1 MKFLNSNT
9 DVKRLNEEELG
20 QLAEEIRGF
29 LIDTVS
35 KTGGHLASNLG
46 VVELTLAIHRVFDVY
61 KDRIVW
67 DVGHQTYTHKLL
79 TGRFDDFGTLR
90 SMGGISG
97 FPKTAES
104 AADAFDTGHS
114 STSISAAFGFA
125 EANKLSGGDACA
137 VAVIGDG
144 AMTGGMAFEALNH
157 AGSTKTPIVV
167 ILNDNGMS
175 ISKNVGGMAR
185 HLRKIRNKTEYYNF
199 KAEVNRVLGKI
210 PIIGEPLRS
219 FIREAKRRIKRILIS
234 QSLFEDLGFTYL
246 GPVDGHD
253 IGALETVLK
262 QAKKLKE
269 PVLVH
274 IHTIKGKGYEFA
286 EKNPDMFHGI
296 GEFDPNTGE
305 SRSSGGEDYSELFG
319 KTLCRLAEK
328 NEKIVGVTAAMR
340 SGTGLLRFSEKFPS
354 RFYDVGI
361 AEQHA
366 VTFSAGLATAGY
378 IPVFAVYSSFL
389 QRAYDQ
395 LLHDVALQNLHVV
408 FAIDRAGA
416 VGRDGATH
424 QGIYDLSYLSHL
436 PNMTVL
442 SPSCGEDFERML
454 DFAVNSCAGPV
465 AIRYPR
471 ANVESAKWECGEVRL
486 GCAQSVRRGGEVLI
500 VALGDMVRE
509 AVRAAELLEGKNISA
524 GVIDARFLKPFD
536 SLLVRKCAKNAAVV
550 ASVEDNTEYG
560 GLAERVREAVGR
572 DIISFAYPDAPL
584 EHGTVSELRH
594 KFGLDA
600 ESMAKRIEMA
610 FLHESDKR
618 RFEKVSG

>member
-1 MKFLNSNT
+1 MKFLNSDT
-9 DVKRLNEEELG
+9 DVKRLNEDELVK
-20 QLAEEIRGF
+20 LANEIREF

-61 KDRIVW
+61 KDRVVW
-67 DVGHQTYTHKLL
+67 DVGHQIYTHKLL
-79 TGRFDDFGTLR
+79 TGRLDSFDTLR

-104 AADAFDTGHS
+104 ITDAFDTGHS

-157 AGSTKTPIVV
+157 AGSTKTPIIV

-199 KAEVNRVLGKI
+199 KAEVNHVLSKI
-210 PIIGEPLRS
+210 PVIGEPLRS
-219 FIREAKRRIKRILIS
+219 FLREAKRRIKRILIS

-305 SRSSGGEDYSELFG
+305 SRSLGGEGYSELFG

-442 SPSCGEDFERML
+442 SPSCGEDFEQML

-471 ANVESAKWECGEVRL
+471 ANVPSADWERGEIRL
-486 GCAQSVRRGGEVLI
+486 GCAQTVRRGGEVLI

-509 AVRAAELLEGKNISA
+509 AVRAADILKEKNISA

-536 SLLVRKCAKNAAVV
+536 SLLIQRMAKNATIV
-550 ASVEDNTEYG
+550 ASAESNTEYG
-560 GLAERVREAVGR
+560 GLAERVREALGR

-584 EHGTVSELRH
+584 EHGTVEELRR

-600 ESMAKRIEMA
+600 ESMAKRIEVA
-610 FLHESDKR
+610 FLHENDKL
-618 RFEKVSG
+618 RFEKMSV